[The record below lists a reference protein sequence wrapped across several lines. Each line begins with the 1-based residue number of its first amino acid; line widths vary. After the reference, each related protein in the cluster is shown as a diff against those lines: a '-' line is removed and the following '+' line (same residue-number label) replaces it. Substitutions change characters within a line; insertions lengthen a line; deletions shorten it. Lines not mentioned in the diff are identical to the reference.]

1 MLPKMIWTK
10 TSLKLK
16 AEVIYQERMAIAGR
30 FLGGRPLCRRFL
42 VEASRKVR
50 GRESPQRHKG
60 HKVRKEN
67 KSLPNP
73 LRFGAEIPRKCLTF
87 PIFIECDGEEL

>member
-1 MLPKMIWTK
+1 MIWTK

-50 GRESPQRHKG
+50 GRESPQRHRG
-60 HKVRKEN
+60 HEAKKRQGKLGA
-67 KSLPNP
+67 SDFGNP
-73 LRFGAEIPRKCLTF
+73 V
-87 PIFIECDGEEL
+87 DGLSALHNPFHGLAHWKTSS